1 MSSTVV
7 IIRVYDNL
15 RKQSGKKA
23 SLKCVVY
30 LQRNII
36 TLNTI
41 TQTER
46 NLCELDLI
54 TLFTKLRRCNELNE

>member
-1 MSSTVV
+1 MITWVNKV
-7 IIRVYDNL
+7 A
-15 RKQSGKKA
+15 KKA

-30 LQRNII
+30 LQRNIV

-46 NLCELDLI
+46 NLCELDL
-54 TLFTKLRRCNELNE
+54 TALFTKLRRCNELNE

>member
-1 MSSTVV
+1 MITWVNKV
-7 IIRVYDNL
+7 GR
-15 RKQSGKKA
+15 KA

-30 LQRNII
+30 LQRNIV

-46 NLCELDLI
+46 NLCELDLT